1 VHAVVTNSTYDGLC
15 YRATRVAE
23 LLGQSVDRLHFDEAW
38 FGYAPF
44 NPLYAG
50 RFGLAGGPAAAPAV
64 GPTVFAVTSTH
75 KLLAAL
81 SQASYIHVRDGR
93 RPVEH
98 GRFNESF
105 MMHASTSPSY
115 AVLASN
121 EVAAAMMDGPGGRTL
136 TTEAIAEAVAF
147 RQAVRRIRRDF
158 AAAGDWF
165 FTTWNADEVAV
176 APGGRRIPFED
187 APPDRLI
194 GDPDCWVL
202 HPDESWHGFPDLEDG
217 YCLLDPIKVSVVAPG
232 VRTDGT
238 FEAQGIPAAVV
249 TAYLAHRGT
258 LVEKTADFSLLFLFS
273 LGVTK
278 GKWGTLV
285 SALLRFKDD
294 YDANT
299 PLALALPALAAAYP
313 ERYAGAGL
321 RDLADEMFAYVRASR
336 QLQLQAAA
344 FSTLPVP
351 ATTPVDAYRRLVR
364 GAVEAVP
371 LDEMAGRVVAT
382 AVVPYPPGIPMLMP
396 GEHAGEAGGPY
407 LGYLRA
413 IEDFDGRFPGF
424 AHETHGVQR
433 IEGRAYVYCLAG
445 GA

>member
-1 VHAVVTNSTYDGLC
+1 VTNGTSTSNRVVFMASVTQGDVALIDRNCHKSLVQSLTVTGAIPTYLVPSRNYLGIVGPIYPQRLTPQGVAAAVAGTPLAAQATAPQPVHAVVINSTYDGLC

-50 RFGLAGGPAAAPAV
+50 RFGLAGGPEAAPAD
-64 GPTVFAVTSTH
+64 GPTVFTVTSTH

-105 MMHASTSPSY
+105 MMHASTSPS
-115 AVLASN
+115 
-121 EVAAAMMDGPGGRTL
+121 
-136 TTEAIAEAVAF
+136 
-147 RQAVRRIRRDF
+147 
-158 AAAGDWF
+158 
-165 FTTWNADEVAV
+165 
-176 APGGRRIPFED
+176 
-187 APPDRLI
+187 
-194 GDPDCWVL
+194 
-202 HPDESWHGFPDLEDG
+202 
-217 YCLLDPIKVSVVAPG
+217 
-232 VRTDGT
+232 
-238 FEAQGIPAAVV
+238 
-249 TAYLAHRGT
+249 
-258 LVEKTADFSLLFLFS
+258 
-273 LGVTK
+273 
-278 GKWGTLV
+278 
-285 SALLRFKDD
+285 
-294 YDANT
+294 
-299 PLALALPALAAAYP
+299 LPALAAAHP

-321 RDLADEMFAYVRASR
+321 RDLADEMFAHVQASR

-371 LDEMAGRVVAT
+371 LAEMAGRVVAT
-382 AVVPYPPGIPMLMP
+382 AVLPYPPGIPMLMP
-396 GEHAGEAGGPY
+396 GERAGEAGGPY

-424 AHETHGVQR
+424 AHETHGVQKL
-433 IEGRAYVYCLAG
+433 EGRAHIYCLAG